1 LNRNTLP
8 TTTTPGA
15 IVAPSGRI
23 LIPGAVDGYTK
34 RGTPIPI
41 IAGGSGEGGEG
52 GTGTGGTG
60 GNAGGA
66 GGEGGTGQGGQ
77 DPAGGGGGPKLDGPF
92 DQARA
97 ERLIANLRA
106 DLDKAKGK
114 TTEIETRSK
123 AQLDQIAKALGLKS
137 DADPVEL
144 QKQLD
149 TRASE
154 ARQARLELAVYR
166 AAKTAGADADAL
178 LDSRAFLA
186 AMADVDLAAADAD
199 SKIDAAVKAAVKA
212 NGKLAAAPAAPGK
225 SGAEITGGTGTG
237 EKITEEQLAK
247 MTPQQITEALQ
258 AGKLAHLL

>member
-8 TTTTPGA
+8 TTTAPGA

-23 LIPGAVDGYTK
+23 LTPGAVDGYTK

-60 GNAGGA
+60 GNAGGT

-77 DPAGGGGGPKLDGPF
+77 DPAGGTGGPKLDGPY

-114 TTEIETRSK
+114 ATEVEGKSK
-123 AQLDQIAKALGLKS
+123 AQLDAIAKALGLKS
-137 DADPVEL
+137 DADPAEL

-149 TRASE
+149 ARASE
-154 ARQARLELAVYR
+154 ARQARLELAVHR
-166 AAKTAGADADAL
+166 AARAAGADADAL
-178 LDSRAFLA
+178 LDSRSFLA
-186 AMADVDLAAADAD
+186 ALADVDLASAGAADKVAE
-199 SKIDAAVKAAVKA
+199 AVKAAVKA

-225 SGAEITGGTGTG
+225 SGAEITGGAGTG

-247 MTPQQITEALQ
+247 MTPAQITEALN